1 MGVNPLPSIY
11 LLTRSYM
18 LTSNSCLVLHH
29 LIPRFHQS
37 LNLLPLQMLH
47 SFAQIALPLFTAFVH
62 VLAELQMGQHYRK
75 LLVHLTQLH
84 SVNLFSLSS
93 WLQVPLSLYLFL
105 LLSGQSIYDAL
116 IPEPLIHTET
126 FSWFLQL
133 SASYQVNLQTSSVY
147 CWHNPFFIIRIIH
160 L

>member
-29 LIPRFHQS
+29 PIPRFHQS
-37 LNLLPLQMLH
+37 LNLLLLQMLH

-116 IPEPLIHTET
+116 IPEPLIHTEI
-126 FSWFLQL
+126 FSWFLLL

-147 CWHNPFFIIRIIH
+147 CLHNPFFIIRIIH

>member
-1 MGVNPLPSIY
+1 MGVNPLLSVY
-11 LLTRSYM
+11 SLTRSYM

-29 LIPRFHQS
+29 LIPLFHQS
-37 LNLLPLQMLH
+37 LNLLLLQMLH
-47 SFAQIALPLFTAFVH
+47 SFAQIILLLFVAVLH
-62 VLAELQMGQHYRK
+62 VLAEPLMGQHYRK

-93 WLQVPLSLYLFL
+93 WLQVPLSLYLSL
-105 LLSGQSIYDAL
+105 LLLGQSIYDAL

-126 FSWFLQL
+126 FSLFLQPF
-133 SASYQVNLQTSSVY
+133 ASYQVNLQTSSVY
-147 CWHNPFFIIRIIH
+147 CLHNPFFIIRIIH